1 MCRRTTLES
10 HSSRKNF
17 AYSYLPKRT
26 PSTPTPS
33 SISPGEMQ
41 GPSLPRTGESA
52 PLKHLSSK
60 NESEGGQQ
68 RLIQVLVADDDRD
81 LLKIYCRAL
90 LDNGFDVML
99 ATTGNDAVSRF
110 IESRPEVIILDYRM
124 PQGNGL
130 EAAGQILAMKPS
142 AKIIML
148 TADGTVLEEA
158 ERIGIELF
166 LEKPISLKRLLES
179 VYTLVK
185 LKPTSALVSR

>member
-1 MCRRTTLES
+1 LRQQISKGE
-10 HSSRKNF
+10 
-17 AYSYLPKRT
+17 KR
-26 PSTPTPS
+26 
-33 SISPGEMQ
+33 EN
-41 GPSLPRTGESA
+41 PRVI
-52 PLKHLSSK
+52 K
-60 NESEGGQQ
+60 
-68 RLIQVLVADDDRD
+68 VLVADDDED
-81 LLKIYCRAL
+81 LLEIYSKAL
-90 LDNGFDVML
+90 KDNGFEVIL
-99 ATTGNDAVSRF
+99 ASTGNDAVSRF

-124 PQGNGL
+124 PQGNGI

-185 LKPTSALVSR
+185 LKPTSAVVSR

>member
-1 MCRRTTLES
+1 MN
-10 HSSRKNF
+10 HQ
-17 AYSYLPKRT
+17 P
-26 PSTPTPS
+26 
-33 SISPGEMQ
+33 
-41 GPSLPRTGESA
+41 
-52 PLKHLSSK
+52 SK
-60 NESEGGQQ
+60 NESDSEQSV
-68 RLIQVLVADDDRD
+68 IQVLVADDDRD
-81 LLKIYCRAL
+81 LLQIYSRAL
-90 LDNGFDVML
+90 RDNGFDVLL
-99 ATTGNDAVSRF
+99 AATGNDAVSRF

-166 LEKPISLKRLLES
+166 LEKPISLNRLLGS

-185 LKPTSALVSR
+185 LKPTSAVVSR

>member
-1 MCRRTTLES
+1 LQDP
-10 HSSRKNF
+10 
-17 AYSYLPKRT
+17 A
-26 PSTPTPS
+26 
-33 SISPGEMQ
+33 
-41 GPSLPRTGESA
+41 SLPRGDHFTSKSEPSRRIGGEN
-52 PLKHLSSK
+52 P
-60 NESEGGQQ
+60 
-68 RLIQVLVADDDRD
+68 RVIQVLVADDDED
-81 LLKIYCRAL
+81 LLEIYSRSL
-90 LDNGFDVML
+90 RDNGFEVLL

-110 IESRPEVIILDYRM
+110 IEARPEVIILDYRM

-130 EAAGQILAMKPS
+130 EAAAQILAMKPS

-185 LKPTSALVSR
+185 LKPTSAVVSR

>member
-1 MCRRTTLES
+1 
-10 HSSRKNF
+10 
-17 AYSYLPKRT
+17 
-26 PSTPTPS
+26 
-33 SISPGEMQ
+33 MQ
-41 GPSLPRTGESA
+41 GPSFPRTGESIS
-52 PLKHLSSK
+52 LKHQPS
-60 NESEGGQQ
+60 NNGSEGGQ

-81 LLKIYCRAL
+81 LLEIYSRAL
-90 LDNGFDVML
+90 RDSGFDVLL
-99 ATTGNDAVSRF
+99 ATSGNDAVSRF

-124 PQGNGL
+124 PQGNGI

-185 LKPTSALVSR
+185 LKPTSAVVSR

>member
-1 MCRRTTLES
+1 
-10 HSSRKNF
+10 
-17 AYSYLPKRT
+17 
-26 PSTPTPS
+26 
-33 SISPGEMQ
+33 
-41 GPSLPRTGESA
+41 
-52 PLKHLSSK
+52 
-60 NESEGGQQ
+60 
-68 RLIQVLVADDDRD
+68 LIQILVADDDRD
-81 LLKIYCRAL
+81 LLEIYSRAL
-90 LDNGFDVML
+90 RDNGFDVLL

-158 ERIGIELF
+158 EHIGIELF

-185 LKPTSALVSR
+185 LKPTSAVVSR

>member
-1 MCRRTTLES
+1 MTGSPVRLREERPTSFKSELS
-10 HSSRKNF
+10 
-17 AYSYLPKRT
+17 KRD
-26 PSTPTPS
+26 
-33 SISPGEMQ
+33 
-41 GPSLPRTGESA
+41 GPEKPRA
-52 PLKHLSSK
+52 VK
-60 NESEGGQQ
+60 
-68 RLIQVLVADDDRD
+68 VLVADDDED
-81 LLKIYCRAL
+81 LLEICSRAL
-90 LDNGFDVML
+90 RDNGFEVLL

-130 EAAGQILAMKPS
+130 EAAAQILAMKPS

-179 VYTLVK
+179 VYTLAN
-185 LKPTSALVSR
+185 LKPTSAVVSR